1 MTNILFNSPWWQ
13 KTTYPTEI
21 LIKGVPLPDLLSM
34 LTFLVLFLTL
44 YMSLKA
50 IKEANR
56 ANILTALP
64 ILKFKYDFEASQIS
78 LENVGIGIAID
89 VRIDP
94 FYHGAIND
102 ISNTKKPAIS
112 TLKFSPVNI
121 IKSGETIILDSS
133 PSRIDKFMND
143 KRLKFSMFNS
153 AKAMFFNIR
162 FKDLSGKRFISKIKV
177 KQQSVEVVIFPR
189 VFGIYQKIRFIIS
202 TIQDK
207 IVLKFNKIKLNIKQ
221 KKLYKDTR
229 K

>member
-1 MTNILFNSPWWQ
+1 MTNILFNSPWLQ

-64 ILKFKYDFEASQIS
+64 ILKFKYDFKASQIS
-78 LENVGIGIAID
+78 LENVGIGTAID

-112 TLKFSPVNI
+112 TLKFNLVNI

-133 PSRIDKFMND
+133 PSMIDGLIND
-143 KRLKFSMFNS
+143 RVLKFSMFNS
-153 AKAMFFNIR
+153 SKAMFFNLR
-162 FKDLSGKRFISKIKV
+162 FKDISGKKFILKIKI
-177 KQQSVEVVIFPR
+177 KQQSVEVVTFPKE
-189 VFGIYQKIRFIIS
+189 FGMYQKIIFIIS
-202 TIQDK
+202 TIQDN
-207 IVLKFNKIKLNIKQ
+207 IILKYNRVKLNMKQ